1 MGMRFDAVVRSNVTA
16 LRAYPADAA
25 LTRVTTG
32 TMRLLAVIVLAIGL
46 SFSPIAKTIST
57 YRTRIMRKLGARSDV
72 ELTHLSLRHGLISPL
87 EGRAS

>member
-1 MGMRFDAVVRSNVTA
+1 MK
-16 LRAYPADAA
+16 
-25 LTRVTTG
+25 LTETRIS
-32 TMRLLAVIVLAIGL
+32 LIL
-46 SFSPIAKTIST
+46 SRGDQRCEISAKLCISPKTIST